1 MVVNVVEEVDV
12 WLGLSNPGLSNPIQ
26 ESDRMFCAQALY
38 DEMPWTEGLY
48 SREWPRSTAS
58 FVPKSITVLAIQLSK
73 ISRFHFKQTLA
84 FTQHAESS
92 PSCSCHVQRTASRPS
107 SELFAS
113 DESKEAFV

>member
-1 MVVNVVEEVDV
+1 M
-12 WLGLSNPGLSNPIQ
+12 
-26 ESDRMFCAQALY
+26 SDRMFFAQALY
-38 DEMPWTEGLY
+38 DEMPWTEGLCI
-48 SREWPRSTAS
+48 REWPRSTAS

>member
-1 MVVNVVEEVDV
+1 MRRSTCG
-12 WLGLSNPGLSNPIQ
+12 WGFPTRGFPILYR
-26 ESDRMFCAQALY
+26 SRTGCFFAQALY